1 MSIDNAAPKAAQ
13 NKAAQKKELP
23 SLLYSEVETELSST
37 IRGMLGTHAT
47 WQSVLERTEAADT
60 TDRALWKRIAVDQ
73 GLAGLAV
80 PEELGGAGAS
90 WREVAVVLE
99 ELGRATAQVPYLG
112 SAVTATSLLLELG
125 EKDLLGQLASGE
137 KVAAVVVPF
146 SAVPG
151 AEVNGSLTGR
161 DGTISGTVTSVAD
174 ALAADILLVP
184 TVDGLYAVDAGA
196 ASIAGIV
203 SLDMT
208 RQLADITF
216 NAATGSLL
224 ADAATLAPAL
234 QKSLVLTAALL
245 ASEQLGV
252 AESALDVAVDYVKNR
267 YQFGRLIGSY
277 QALKH
282 RLADVY
288 VLVSQ
293 LRAAARYAAAC
304 AASDDVDLPVAAS
317 VAQSHGSYVAVK
329 AAEECMQ
336 LHGGIG
342 FTWEN
347 QSHLFLK
354 RAKADSIGVGRAD
367 QHRALLA
374 VLVDLP
380 AS

>member
-1 MSIDNAAPKAAQ
+1 MSIDNAAPKAA
-13 NKAAQKKELP
+13 AKKELP
-23 SLLYSEVETELSST
+23 NLLYSEVETELSST

-80 PEELGGAGAS
+80 PEGLGGAGAS

-137 KVAAVVVPF
+137 KVAALVVPF
-146 SAVPG
+146 STVPG
-151 AEVNGSLTGR
+151 AAVNGSLKVSG
-161 DGTISGTVTSVAD
+161 GAISGTVTSVAD
-174 ALAADILLVP
+174 ALAADVLLVP
-184 TVDGLYAVDAGA
+184 TADGLYAVDAGA

-216 NAATGSLL
+216 DAVTGSLL

-252 AESALDVAVDYVKNR
+252 AEAALDLAVDYVKNR

-304 AASDDVDLPVAAS
+304 AATHDADLPVAAS

-374 VLVDLP
+374 ALVDLP

>member
-13 NKAAQKKELP
+13 EKATPKKELP
-23 SLLYSEVETELSST
+23 SLLYSEVETELSGT

-47 WQSVLERTEAADT
+47 WQSVLERTEGADT
-60 TDRALWKRIAVDQ
+60 TDHALWKRVAVDQ

-90 WREVAVVLE
+90 WAEVAVVLE
-99 ELGRATAQVPYLG
+99 ELGRATTQVPYLG

-125 EKDLLGQLASGE
+125 EKDLVGQLASGA
-137 KVAAVVVPF
+137 KVAVVVVPF
-146 SAVPG
+146 STAPG
-151 AEVNGSLTGR
+151 AEVNGSLTISG
-161 DGTISGTVTSVAD
+161 GTISGTVTSVAD
-174 ALAADILLVP
+174 ALAADVLLVP
-184 TVDGLYAVDAGA
+184 TVDGLYAVDAAA
-196 ASIAGIV
+196 ASIEGIV
-203 SLDMT
+203 SFDMT

-216 NAATGSLL
+216 DAATGSLL

-252 AESALDVAVDYVKNR
+252 AEAALDVAVDYVKNR

-304 AASDDVDLPVAAS
+304 AATDDSDLPVAAS

-354 RAKADSIGVGRAD
+354 RAKADSIGLGRAD
-367 QHRALLA
+367 QHRTLLA
-374 VLVDLP
+374 TLVDLP

>member
-13 NKAAQKKELP
+13 KKAAEKKELP
-23 SLLYSEVETELSST
+23 SLLYSEVETELSGT

-47 WQSVLERTEAADT
+47 WQSVLARTEADDT

-112 SAVTATSLLLELG
+112 SAVTATSLLMEFG
-125 EKDLLGQLASGE
+125 EKDLVRQLASGE

-146 SAVPG
+146 STVPG
-151 AEVNGSLTGR
+151 AEVNGSLKVS
-161 DGTISGTVTSVAD
+161 DGKVSGTVTSVAD
-174 ALAADILLVP
+174 ALAADVLLVP
-184 TVDGLYAVDAGA
+184 TTDGLYAVDAAA
-196 ASIAGIV
+196 ASVAGIV

-216 NAATGSLL
+216 DAASGSIL
-224 ADAATLAPAL
+224 ADTATLAPAL

-252 AESALDVAVDYVKNR
+252 AEAALDVAVDYVKNR

-293 LRAAARYAAAC
+293 VRAAARYAAAC
-304 AASDDVDLPVAAS
+304 AGDNDEDLPVAAS
-317 VAQSHGSYVAVK
+317 VAQSHASYVAVK

-354 RAKADSIGVGRAD
+354 RAKADSIGLGRAD
-367 QHRALLA
+367 QHRTLLA
-374 VLVDLP
+374 GLVDLP